1 MNYTDK
7 NKLIDSLCGIGLML
21 LLVEVFYGIVDSA
34 FTIYNYNY
42 PTVTKWINVFGII
55 FLLAAIITFIR
66 AYKKDSMSTG
76 MYGIELTVLAIS
88 AALLPG
94 TYLEFAFPFN
104 KLNVV
109 FPIGFLI
116 YYIIKLIVVFVKAKE
131 KDNKSKGKKK

>member
-1 MNYTDK
+1 MNYTDR
-7 NKLIDSLCGIGLML
+7 NKLIDSLCGVGLML

-34 FTIYNYNY
+34 FTIYNYSY
-42 PTVTKWINVFGII
+42 PMVTRWINVFGGI
-55 FLLAAIITFIR
+55 FLLLAIITFIK
-66 AYKKDSMSTG
+66 AYKKDNMNIG
-76 MYGIELTVLAIS
+76 VYGIELTVLAIS

-104 KLNVV
+104 KLNVA

-116 YYIIKLIVVFVKAKE
+116 YYIVKLIVVIVKANG